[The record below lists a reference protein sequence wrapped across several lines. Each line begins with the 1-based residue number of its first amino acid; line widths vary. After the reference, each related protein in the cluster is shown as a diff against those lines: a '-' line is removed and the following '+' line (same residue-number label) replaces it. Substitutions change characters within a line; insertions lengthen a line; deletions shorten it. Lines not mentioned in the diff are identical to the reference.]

1 MHMIIKASA
10 EGLDR
15 TYKVLVVHNMNDPRV
30 IFFDYFDL
38 PPDPSPEVRRSFET
52 RFKEFARA
60 IKINGEELESL
71 RNNHFLP
78 EWWSSYL
85 VTDPTLG
92 VIPLSRVQFEVT
104 YDRHAPVEELSAN
117 DDVSSGQ

>member
-15 TYKVLVVHNMNDPRV
+15 TYKVLVIHNMNDPRV
-30 IFFDYFDL
+30 IFLDYFDL
-38 PPDPSPEVRRSFET
+38 PPDSAAGVRRSFET

-60 IKINGEELESL
+60 IKINGQELESL

-78 EWWSSYL
+78 EWWSSYSAA
-85 VTDPTLG
+85 DPTLR
-92 VIPLSRVQFEVT
+92 VIPLSRVQFEVL
-104 YDRHAPVEELSAN
+104 YDKHVPEEEQSLN